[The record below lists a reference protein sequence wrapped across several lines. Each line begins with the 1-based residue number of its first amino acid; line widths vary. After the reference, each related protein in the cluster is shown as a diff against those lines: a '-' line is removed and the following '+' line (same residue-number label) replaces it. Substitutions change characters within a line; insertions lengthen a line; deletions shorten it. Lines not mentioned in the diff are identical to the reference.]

1 MTSGP
6 ELRRRGVHAS
16 GVGFPALYM
25 LGLVDWQTLR
35 YLLVFAAVVA
45 AVLETIRL
53 LVGLDWQIYET
64 LTREYERDNVAG
76 YALYM
81 FSMTAVAW
89 VPVFD
94 PPVAVAGMLML
105 AIGDPVSG
113 LLGSNEA
120 GRAKRAGVIAA
131 MFVVCFSLGVLALTP
146 SITLPVAVVAA
157 AVGGAG
163 ATVADGF
170 TPVVRGYVLDDN
182 LTIPPAACVGIWVVL
197 RVLA

>member
-1 MTSGP
+1 MTTGA
-6 ELRRRGVHAS
+6 ELRRRAVHAS

-25 LGLVDWQTLR
+25 LNIVDWQALR
-35 YLLVFAAVVA
+35 YLLLLAASVA
-45 AVLETIRL
+45 AVLEAIRL
-53 LVGLDWQIYET
+53 LVGLNWQVYET

-89 VPVFD
+89 VPAFD

-105 AIGDPVSG
+105 TIGDPVSG

-131 MFVVCFSLGVLALTP
+131 MFVVCVSLGVLALAG
-146 SITLPVAVVAA
+146 SVSLPLAVAA
-157 AVGGAG
+157 AMVGGAG

-182 LTIPPAACVGIWVVL
+182 LTIPPAACVGIWLVL
-197 RVLA
+197 RVLG